1 MEGGVSGRARICV
14 LLGFLLLGLALPG
27 AAVAQTAE
35 GTSGKITILETRV
48 EEQDAL
54 LEEQI
59 GDISAVGAD
68 LEEAQARV
76 DGAEARSVELGEQT
90 RTLERELEVRRESFE
105 AAKAGY
111 EEKAR
116 AAYKGG
122 ELEGIS
128 FLLDGLLGSAGG
140 AVGIADPRVTGILL
154 EGRESLE
161 AYLESERILKNTS
174 RQISQKKQD
183 YEAAL
188 KEERSRTA
196 ELRRSEE
203 ALQDS
208 IAQVSSNRAQ
218 TAARLQELRAEERAR
233 ILQQRA
239 ATRVGE
245 TGRDHEERIA
255 REEIVADPVEPISNK
270 GYRKLYKKAAK
281 QYGFGEDWYV
291 LAAVGKVESNH
302 GESMGSSGAGAMGP
316 MQFLPSTW
324 ETAGVDG
331 DGDGE
336 ANIMDPRDA
345 IPAAAHYLEMG
356 GAPEDW
362 YAALFTYNHTDWY
375 VVKVLGVAE
384 GYRRLADDDTV
395 GPYV

>member
-331 DGDGE
+331 NGDGE
-336 ANIMDPRDA
+336 ANILDPRDA